1 MTLFAETRSKW
12 KLLMY
17 KVLRKFN
24 TLQFFFLLKLLVMS
38 KFLQLYKNL
47 TKKIL
52 IHTTAWFVFPVQAYF
67 PKYFTMCVTVFVKC
81 MIHVAC
87 LPWSLHF
94 CGTVFWSLLHLQQ
107 WYSLSVRYWFWFF
120 FNWIHSWLVKCF
132 FLLIHAEL
140 TLMHES
146 IKQNFCWNTT

>member
-1 MTLFAETRSKW
+1 MILVFLLYFQDLWPYLQRLVVNGSCLCIRSSVSLTPCW
-12 KLLMY
+12 
-17 KVLRKFN
+17 
-24 TLQFFFLLKLLVMS
+24 FFFFFTKASGYVQ
-38 KFLQLYKNL
+38 FLQLYKNL

-120 FNWIHSWLVKCF
+120 FNWIHSWLVNCF
-132 FLLIHAEL
+132 GFFYSYML
-140 TLMHES
+140 S
-146 IKQNFCWNTT
+146 